1 MPIGIIINGC
11 SVILGGILGCVL
23 GKRLDSQLQNKL
35 QMVFAVCSMS
45 MGIGTIVLMQNIPA
59 VVFSVI
65 FGAMIGHLIHLE
77 DNVNRAAKRMQKII
91 MRLLGSRSDMSSAEE
106 KGDMLLTV
114 IVLFCASGTGIY
126 GSMISSMTGDHSIL
140 IAKSILDLF
149 TALILACSLGLVV
162 SMIAIPQ
169 MILFLILFICAGLI
183 YPLSTPEMIG
193 DFKACGGCIML
204 ATGFR
209 MVRLKE
215 FPIADMIPA
224 MALLMP
230 ISWAWMN
237 YILPLVS

>member
-65 FGAMIGHLIHLE
+65 FGTMIGHLIHLE
-77 DNVNRAAKRMQKII
+77 DNVNRAAKRMQKMI

-169 MILFLILFICAGLI
+169 MILFLILFICADLI
-183 YPLSTPEMIG
+183 YPLCTPEMIG

>member
-23 GKRLDSQLQNKL
+23 GKRLGSQLQNKL

-65 FGAMIGHLIHLE
+65 FGTMIGHLIHLE
-77 DNVNRAAKRMQKII
+77 DNVNRAAKRMQKMI

-149 TALILACSLGLVV
+149 TALIFACSLGLVV

-169 MILFLILFICAGLI
+169 MILFLILFICA
-183 YPLSTPEMIG
+183 EIG
-193 DFKACGGCIML
+193 RASC
-204 ATGFR
+204 R
-209 MVRLKE
+209 ERV
-215 FPIADMIPA
+215 
-224 MALLMP
+224 
-230 ISWAWMN
+230 
-237 YILPLVS
+237 